1 MRRGSKGKEINLK
14 NEKITIIE
22 LPKKYIAVVV
32 ESTSCLVVLILII
45 LPFTFPQK
53 IIQTHPHLKRHVN
66 TRGNVW
72 VIITIK

>member
-32 ESTSCLVVLILII
+32 ESTSCLVVLII